1 MMVVPDD
8 ATFRLH
14 GFDGP
19 EAKKDGGKP
28 SETKPEPP
36 APPKK
41 FTTKHSGSFHGKKV
55 AYAAIAGETHLK
67 DAAGKP
73 RASIFTTAYVKDG
86 ERDPT
91 RRPVTFVF
99 NGGPGSASLW
109 LHLGVFGPKRLV
121 VPSDGAS
128 AGVAP
133 YPFVDNALCPLDLT
147 DLVFIDP
154 VGTGYS
160 RAIGEAKN
168 EEFWGLDADAT
179 TIADFIRQ
187 WLTDNKRWGSP
198 LYVAGESY
206 GTTRAVAVA
215 GKLHGGLS
223 NVTLNGL
230 ALISVIIDFHTARFE
245 KGNPL
250 PDACFLPTC
259 TAAAIYHGVLKKPAN
274 RDRLLDEVRAFAIEE
289 YLPAMLM
296 GSRLDK
302 KKRAE
307 VKAKLA
313 RYTGLSEAWLER
325 TNLRIE
331 PTRFRKE
338 LLRDQ
343 GKTVGRLD
351 TRYLGEDHDNA
362 GEFPESDPAGHAI
375 GGAYTAA
382 MNDYLT
388 RTLQVDMD
396 RPYTVFNMD
405 ALKNWDWYGPKE
417 KQQLRWPGYV
427 NVAPELGRVQRE
439 NPGLKVLMANGLY
452 DLATPFF
459 AVETTIAG
467 NGIDAGRI
475 DMTYYEAGHM
485 MYVHEPSL
493 KQLVA
498 DFRRLV
504 TGRK

>member
-1 MMVVPDD
+1 MMFVPDD
-8 ATFRLH
+8 AAFRLH

-19 EAKKDGGKP
+19 EAKKDAKP
-28 SETKPEPP
+28 AETKPEPP
-36 APPKK
+36 APPKT
-41 FTTKHSGSFHGKKV
+41 FRTRHGGTFHGRKL
-55 AYAAIAGETHLK
+55 AYTATAGEIHLK
-67 DAAGKP
+67 DGAGKP
-73 RASIFTTAYVKDG
+73 RCSIFSTTYAKDG
-86 ERDPT
+86 EKDPT
-91 RRPVTFVF
+91 KRPVTFVF

-109 LHLGVFGPKRLV
+109 LHLGVFGPKRLK
-121 VPSDGAS
+121 VPSDGGS
-128 AGVAP
+128 AGTAP
-133 YPFVDNALCPLDLT
+133 YPFEDNPLCPLDIT

-160 RAIGEAKN
+160 RAIGEAKA
-168 EEFWGLDADAT
+168 EEFWGLDVDAA
-179 TIADFIRQ
+179 TIADFMRQ

-198 LYVAGESY
+198 LYIAGESY

-223 NVTLNGL
+223 NVVLNGL

-259 TAAAIYHGVLKKPAN
+259 TAAAIYHGVLKKPAD
-274 RDRLLDEVRAFAIEE
+274 RDKLLDEVKTFAIEE
-289 YLPAMLM
+289 YLPAMLL
-296 GSRLDK
+296 GSRLDR
-302 KKRAE
+302 KRRDQ

-343 GKTVGRLD
+343 GKTIGRLD
-351 TRYLGEDHDNA
+351 TRYIGEDYDDA

-388 RTLQVDMD
+388 RTLAVDMD

-405 ALKNWDWYGPKE
+405 ALKNWDWYGPKD

-439 NPGLKVLMANGLY
+439 NPGIKVLMANGIY

-504 TGRK
+504 TGKK

>member
-1 MMVVPDD
+1 MMIAPRDAVP
-8 ATFRLH
+8 LH

-19 EAKKDGGKP
+19 ETKKKEGEKP
-28 SETKPEPP
+28 TDAKPEPV
-36 APPKK
+36 APPKTFK
-41 FTTKHSGSFHGKKV
+41 TKHNGTFHGKRIG
-55 AYAAIAGETHLK
+55 YAAIAGETHLK
-67 DAAGKP
+67 DAASKP

-109 LHLGVFGPKRLV
+109 LHLGVFGPKRV
-121 VPSDGAS
+121 KVPSDGES
-128 AGVAP
+128 AGTAP
-133 YPFVDNALCPLDLT
+133 FPFIDNPLSPLDIT

-179 TIADFIRQ
+179 MVADFIRQ

-198 LYVAGESY
+198 LYIAGESY

-223 NVTLNGL
+223 NVALNGL
-230 ALISVIIDFHTARFE
+230 ALISVIVDFHTARFE

-259 TAAAIYHGVLKKPAN
+259 TASAIYHGALKKPAN

-289 YLPAMLM
+289 YLPAMLL
-296 GSRLDK
+296 GSRLGK
-302 KKRAE
+302 ARRE
-307 VKAKLA
+307 QVKAKLA
-313 RYTGLSEAWLER
+313 RYTGLSPEWLER
-325 TNLRIE
+325 TNLRVE

-338 LLRDQ
+338 LLRDK

-351 TRYLGEDHDNA
+351 TRYLGQDYDDA
-362 GEFPESDPAGHAI
+362 GEHPESDPAGHAI
-375 GGAYTAA
+375 AGAYTAA
-382 MNDYLT
+382 INDYLT
-388 RTLQVDMD
+388 RTLAVEMD
-396 RPYTVFNMD
+396 RPYNVFSMD
-405 ALKNWDWYGPKE
+405 AIKNWDWYGPKD

-427 NVAPELGRVQRE
+427 NLAPELGRVQRE
-439 NPGLKVLMANGLY
+439 NPALRVLMANGLY

-467 NGIDAGRI
+467 NGIDASRI

-493 KQLVA
+493 TQLVA

-504 TGRK
+504 LGRK